1 MDKIEIELNLNSI
14 TDTMKSLADGIKE
27 QRTTKLI
34 DINGK
39 GITITVACNKENHFL
54 KGIDKTQFIDTGTFT
69 MTLSGPKAKQTSI
82 DEFGEEEET
91 EKPKTKGELRDKI
104 NRDLTDFGKVDDEPS
119 EDERLEADIFEVE
132 NVPKK
137 AYYKRDGVT
146 RKSKAFEEY
155 LESVIN

>member
-34 DINGK
+34 DIDGK
-39 GITITVACNKENHFL
+39 GISITIACNKEDHFL
-54 KGIDKTQFIDTGTFT
+54 KDIDKTQYIEIGTFT
-69 MTLSGPKAKQTSI
+69 MTLAGPKAKQTSI
-82 DEFGEEEET
+82 EDFGEEEEI

-137 AYYKRDGVT
+137 AYYNRDGT
-146 RKSKAFEEY
+146 THKTKAFEEY
-155 LESVIN
+155 LESL